1 MTRSEADSRSRTLAF
16 LFTDVE
22 GSTRLWDQQPDA
34 MRVALAQHDEI
45 LHGAIGEAGGSVVK
59 STGDG
64 MLAVFDE
71 SGAAVRAAVLG
82 QRKLSDATW
91 STTGQLRVRMA
102 IHCGPATERD
112 GDYYGTTLNRAARI
126 MALGHGGQV
135 LTSEVVA
142 VLLRDD
148 VPAGTKFRDLG
159 EHRLR
164 DLSHVER
171 VHQVDADGFGTEF
184 PPLRSLDA
192 YTTNLPFQPTSFIG
206 RELEIDELSNL
217 VRRERMVT
225 LTGVG
230 GVGKTRL
237 ALRIAAELLPDV
249 RDGVWLCELATAE
262 GNDAVCEVVAHALA
276 ILPRTGMSLF
286 DSIVEVLRDRECI
299 VVLDNCE
306 HVLDPAADLAAAILH
321 QCRGVRVVATS
332 REGLGVDGEQLRP
345 IRSLEVPDVATAAAA
360 LSSDATTLFVERAG
374 AIAPSFRLDDQNAAA
389 IIEVCRRLDGIPL
402 AIELAAARTASLQPS
417 EIAALLDER
426 FRLLTGSRRRTVERH
441 QTLRATVDW
450 SYSLLT
456 ERERTV
462 FDRLGVFIGTFDAAA
477 AQSVAA
483 DDAIGRFDV
492 LDALDELV
500 AKSMLGAEATVDG
513 TTRYQL
519 LETLR
524 QYALERLELA
534 GHADAFRGRHAGH
547 FASVTAEFGAT
558 LYGSGELAARTRLRR
573 DLDNIRAALDWAA
586 DTADTDLVLAILV
599 PICPEAGWNR
609 GTGVGAWAA
618 RALPLEPVDAVPEWS
633 WVRLAAGFH
642 FYHDTGDFE
651 PALRIA
657 EAVIA
662 WPDAPADERAWAC
675 SLRCYTTMAL
685 GDFDGGV
692 KDLSD
697 AYAAGTEETGPLT
710 FGVAASLAIL
720 VGLSGDTTRAVSLA
734 DEAVAR
740 ARALGAPSA
749 IALAQYA
756 HGIVRMELEPV
767 AARADLEEALRL
779 SDLGTADVVSDR
791 SLHLLSILAWREG
804 DTVGCAGAIA
814 RALDRSLAAG
824 DYSACAGA
832 MALAPAVFG
841 AHREWEAAVLVQTAL
856 EAGVLT
862 GVISSP
868 QFADLEGA
876 TAQAVIDA
884 RKALRADAA
893 ENARRNGAAMRRDEL
908 VRFAITGLERIA
920 ADRA

>member
-1 MTRSEADSRSRTLAF
+1 
-16 LFTDVE
+16 
-22 GSTRLWDQQPDA
+22 

-45 LHGAIGEAGGSVVK
+45 LHGAIAEAGGSVVK

-71 SGAAVRAAVLG
+71 SGAAVARRRLG
-82 QRKLSDATW
+82 PAKAERRDLV
-91 STTGQLRVRMA
+91 GRRVRCECA
-102 IHCGPATERD
+102 WRSTAVRRRNATA
-112 GDYYGTTLNRAARI
+112 TTTARRSTVPPRI

-148 VPAGTKFRDLG
+148 APAGTKFRDLG

-171 VHQVDADGFGTEF
+171 VHQVDADGLDTEF

-206 RELEIDELSNL
+206 RELEIDELTNL

-237 ALRIAAELLPDV
+237 ALRVAAELLPDV

-286 DSIVEVLRDRECI
+286 DSIVEVLRDRDCI

-306 HVLDPAADLAAAILH
+306 HVLDAAADLAAAMLR
-321 QCRGVRVVATS
+321 QCRQVRVVATS

-345 IRSLEVPDVATAAAA
+345 IRSLQVPDVATAAAA

-462 FDRLGVFIGTFDAAA
+462 FDRLGVFTGSFDAAA

-483 DDAIGRFDV
+483 DDEIGRFDV

-500 AKSMLGAEATVDG
+500 AKSMLGAEATLDG

-534 GHADAFRGRHAGH
+534 GHADAFRRRHAEH
-547 FASVTAEFGAT
+547 FANVSAEIGDDALRT
-558 LYGSGELAARTRLRR
+558 GRDRGS
-573 DLDNIRAALDWAA
+573 RAAPPRARQHPRRARLGDRHRRHRPRAR
-586 DTADTDLVLAILV
+586 DPCPDLSRSRLE
-599 PICPEAGWNR
+599 PR
-609 GTGVGAWAA
+609 YRRRRVGRARPAA
-618 RALPLEPVDAVPEWS
+618 RAGRCGRPS
-633 WVRLAAGFH
+633 GAG
-642 FYHDTGDFE
+642 YGWRPDFTSTTT
-651 PALRIA
+651 PATSKRRSGSPSRSSPRPMLRPTSGRGRA
-657 EAVIA
+657 RCVATPRWRSVTSKAAVI
-662 WPDAPADERAWAC
+662 
-675 SLRCYTTMAL
+675 
-685 GDFDGGV
+685 
-692 KDLSD
+692 DLSD
-697 AYAAGTEETGPLT
+697 AYAAGAGETGPLDVRRR
-710 FGVAASLAIL
+710 GVAGDRRRL
-720 VGLSGDTTRAVSLA
+720 VRRHDPGGRRSPTTHSRGPERS
-734 DEAVAR
+734 
-740 ARALGAPSA
+740 GAPSA
-749 IALAQYA
+749 LALAHYTR
-756 HGIVRMELEPV
+756 GIVRMELDPA

-779 SDLGTADVVSDR
+779 SDLGTADVASDR
-791 SLHLLSILAWREG
+791 SLHILSILAWREG

-832 MALAPAVFG
+832 MTLAPAVLA
-841 AHREWEAAVLVQTAL
+841 AHRQWEATVIVQTAL

-862 GVISSP
+862 GLISTP
-868 QFADLEGA
+868 QYADLERA
-876 TAQAVIDA
+876 AAQAVVDA
-884 RKALRADAA
+884 QEALGADAA
-893 ENARRNGAAMRRDEL
+893 ETARRNGAGHAPRRPRAPRDHRARTDRSRRG
-908 VRFAITGLERIA
+908 VIVPIA
-920 ADRA
+920 SVLMSIGSEGWTPL